1 MSLTFPFTQPPPRLA
16 FSPSSPSSL
25 PSLSLPLPGP
35 SGYIT
40 PDLVKSHAAKAAT
53 DAGDKVKVFVC
64 GPPGQVAA
72 IAGPKDGGKQGPVG
86 GALKELGYEAGQ
98 VFKF

>member
-1 MSLTFPFTQPPPRLA
+1 MR
-16 FSPSSPSSL
+16 SPSPDPHL
-25 PSLSLPLPGP
+25 ASLSLPLPSQANQAFPSPPPGP